1 MELKTCSKC
10 GRSFADSTGKMNFC
24 SRCVP
29 DVEDEFKVVRDYLY
43 DNPGATVKE
52 VSEATG
58 VSETIILKLLR
69 DERIELTD
77 DSAGIL
83 KCQSCGIDIK
93 MGKYC
98 DNCKHNLAKDLHGAK
113 EDLDRAK
120 RLEDANRIKFH
131 SADAHKPKK

>member
-10 GRSFADSTGKMNFC
+10 GRTFADSTGTMNFC
-24 SRCVP
+24 SRCIP
-29 DVEDEFKVVRDYLY
+29 DIEDEFKIVRDYLY
-43 DNPGATVKE
+43 DNPGATVKQ

-77 DSAGIL
+77 ESAGIL
-83 KCQSCGIDIK
+83 KCQSCGTDIK

-98 DNCKHNLAKDLHGAK
+98 ENCKHNLAKDLSGAK
-113 EDLDRAK
+113 DEISKSKMR
-120 RLEDANRIKFH
+120 EDANRIKFH
-131 SADAHKPKK
+131 SAEEHKPKK